1 MLRPGHFSLAT
12 SPASVEGHLRP
23 LYLAGRQLL
32 FFELIVLTGLTSS
45 LSDSAESSKKI
56 GAASAVSE
64 VVVVVVVVTVVVVA
78 VAVVVKGV
86 VV

>member
-64 VVVVVVVVTVVVVA
+64 VVVVVVVTVVVVA